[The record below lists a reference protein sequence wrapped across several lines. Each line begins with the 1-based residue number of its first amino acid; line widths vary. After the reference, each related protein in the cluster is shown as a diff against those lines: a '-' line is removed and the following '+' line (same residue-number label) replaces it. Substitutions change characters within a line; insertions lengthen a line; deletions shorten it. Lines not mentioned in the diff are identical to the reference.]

1 MTELNLIPFVI
12 AVIAAY
18 ITTLILL
25 TRRSKTQDSKDVDSM
40 IDQIARRP
48 DLVKPKP
55 AVVARSKADEVQ
67 DVARS
72 KAEKVKK
79 ADEVQDVARS
89 KAEKVKK
96 ADEVQDV
103 ARSKAEKVKKADE
116 VQDVARSKAEKVKK
130 ADEVQDVAR
139 SKAEKVKKAD
149 EVQDVTSNSDLTEKV
164 EFHVLLN
171 PLKSELYERLTRW
184 IPDNMDVLKSVG
196 MFGSRAMATQTS
208 VGISKIQPMFT
219 CWMNMNPS
227 ENIQKRLMSI
237 EKMIARV
244 VADEDNTSEIK
255 KLDVEDT
262 GYIEFH
268 MKVDNIKTRDDWIK
282 LARFCAQHRIVLLMN
297 KRARNGPFPTTTYRE
312 YRTNMKSFLVSQN
325 RIIEAFKAA
334 GYRTSKVHTET
345 SPDGCDSKPG
355 TDYGWAIFE
364 RYQNSWQD
372 HFSGR
377 KSFNE
382 CFRWIEESDFT
393 EESYNPPEGW
403 EEAMQEWLKDHP
415 DFD

>member
-48 DLVKPKP
+48 KLIKS
-55 AVVARSKADEVQ
+55 AE
-67 DVARS
+67 DVARN
-72 KAEKVKK
+72 KAEVISNK
-79 ADEVQDVARS
+79 AEDVARN
-89 KAEKVKK
+89 KAEVIKNK
-96 ADEVQDV
+96 AEDV
-103 ARSKAEKVKKADE
+103 ARNKAEVIKNKAE
-116 VQDVARSKAEKVKK
+116 DVARNKAEIVESKS
-130 ADEVQDVAR
+130 ADD
-139 SKAEKVKKAD
+139 EK
-149 EVQDVTSNSDLTEKV
+149 KV
-164 EFHVLLN
+164 EFHILLN
-171 PLKSELYERLTRW
+171 PTNPELYQRLTQW
-184 IPDNMDVLKSVG
+184 VENNKDVLKSVG

-208 VGISKIQPMFT
+208 VGISKVQPMFT
-219 CWMNMNPS
+219 CWMNMKPS
-227 ENIQKRLMSI
+227 EDIQKRQMSI

-268 MKVDNIKTRDDWIK
+268 MKVDNIKTRDDWIN
-282 LARFCAQHRIVLLMN
+282 LAKFCAKHRIVLLMN

-393 EESYNPPEGW
+393 EDSYNPPEGW
-403 EEAMQEWLKDHP
+403 EEAMQKWLKDNP
-415 DFD
+415 GFD